1 MNKHL
6 ISKADIEATKR
17 YLNSLK
23 ENKDSVK
30 PSLVDEKSIKKIVN
44 LFTR

>member
-6 ISKADIEATKR
+6 YTKEDIKSSKR
-17 YLNSLK
+17 YLESLK
-23 ENKDSVK
+23 DNKDSVK

-44 LFTR
+44 LFAR